1 MNIKIDKR
9 SQRTREALKK
19 TLAQMM
25 IKQNINDITIKNLV
39 VLANINRSTFYLH
52 YTDIFDLLQ
61 EMENDIISQIQK
73 VLDSYPSL
81 SRAQSYI
88 L

>member
-73 VLDSYPSL
+73 VLDSYP
-81 SRAQSYI
+81 
-88 L
+88 

>member
-81 SRAQSYI
+81 S
-88 L
+88 

>member
-61 EMENDIISQIQK
+61 EIG
-73 VLDSYPSL
+73 
-81 SRAQSYI
+81 
-88 L
+88 

>member
-39 VLANINRSTFYLH
+39 VLANINRSTL
-52 YTDIFDLLQ
+52 IC
-61 EMENDIISQIQK
+61 
-73 VLDSYPSL
+73 SL
-81 SRAQSYI
+81 SSRQMKYLKISTDYTYI
-88 L
+88 SIEV

>member
-19 TLAQMM
+19 TLAHMM

-52 YTDIFDLLQ
+52 YTDIFDLL
-61 EMENDIISQIQK
+61 
-73 VLDSYPSL
+73 
-81 SRAQSYI
+81 
-88 L
+88 

>member
-9 SQRTREALKK
+9 SQRTREALRK

-39 VLANINRSTFYLH
+39 VLANINRSTF
-52 YTDIFDLLQ
+52 
-61 EMENDIISQIQK
+61 
-73 VLDSYPSL
+73 L
-81 SRAQSYI
+81 SALYGYI
-88 L
+88 

>member
-61 EMENDIISQIQK
+61 EMENDIISQIQ
-73 VLDSYPSL
+73 VHSF
-81 SRAQSYI
+81 R
-88 L
+88 

>member
-61 EMENDIISQIQK
+61 
-73 VLDSYPSL
+73 
-81 SRAQSYI
+81 
-88 L
+88 

>member
-1 MNIKIDKR
+1 MTNIDKR

-73 VLDSYPSL
+73 VLDYYPSL
-81 SRAQSYI
+81 
-88 L
+88 

>member
-61 EMENDIISQIQK
+61 EMENDIISQIQNGT
-73 VLDSYPSL
+73 
-81 SRAQSYI
+81 
-88 L
+88 

>member
-73 VLDSYPSL
+73 ALDNEG
-81 SRAQSYI
+81 
-88 L
+88 

>member
-25 IKQNINDITIKNLV
+25 IKQNNNDITIKNLV

-52 YTDIFDLLQ
+52 YTDIFDLLHV
-61 EMENDIISQIQK
+61 M
-73 VLDSYPSL
+73 
-81 SRAQSYI
+81 
-88 L
+88 

>member
-1 MNIKIDKR
+1 MNSKIDKR

-52 YTDIFDLLQ
+52 YTDIFDLL
-61 EMENDIISQIQK
+61 
-73 VLDSYPSL
+73 
-81 SRAQSYI
+81 
-88 L
+88 

>member
-61 EMENDIISQIQK
+61 EMENDI
-73 VLDSYPSL
+73 LSL
-81 SRAQSYI
+81 IIESSKLQFCN
-88 L
+88 